1 MESSTNESQTHV
13 HYLCAGYDIVK
24 TLSSLTVDEIKA
36 KYAPGD
42 LIVFSEPLKMSET
55 MKAHA
60 EKSMPLEV
68 EEGVVN
74 SLVTSKIHHVS
85 CDKVEDL
92 VQIHIDRYR

>member
-1 MESSTNESQTHV
+1 M
-13 HYLCAGYDIVK
+13 A
-24 TLSSLTVDEIKA
+24 
-36 KYAPGD
+36 
-42 LIVFSEPLKMSET
+42 ET

-74 SLVTSKIHHVS
+74 SLVTSKIHYVS